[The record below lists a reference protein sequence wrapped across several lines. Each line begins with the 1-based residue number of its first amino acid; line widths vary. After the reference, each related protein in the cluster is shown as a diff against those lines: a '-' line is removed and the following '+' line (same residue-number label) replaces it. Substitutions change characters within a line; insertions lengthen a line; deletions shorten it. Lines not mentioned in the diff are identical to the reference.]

1 MSTRKGKVVPLC
13 AYDSDAALER
23 LNRLTGLRF
32 SHWPESLV
40 AHAHT
45 HAEAVEPCSA
55 EPVAAESISV
65 SEHQASA

>member
-1 MSTRKGKVVPLC
+1 MSKKQGKVVPLC

-32 SHWPESLV
+32 AHWPESLV

-45 HAEAVEPCSA
+45 YTEAVESGT
-55 EPVAAESISV
+55 AESGV
-65 SEHQASA
+65 VLELGRQASA